1 MADYT
6 LSVEING
13 DASDLQNAFDA
24 INNSLSGIKQQTSGG
39 SQGIVGMAK
48 AFGVAQLAVKGVTV
62 AMNAVGSSIGGAIS
76 RVDTLN
82 QYPKVLEQ
90 MGHSG
95 AAAKESIAALSDG
108 IKGLPTTLNDIA
120 GTTQQMVT
128 IMGDVP
134 KATKS
139 TLALNDAFLASG
151 ASQEDASRGL
161 QQYMQMLS
169 VGKVDMESWRTL
181 QETMPYALKRTA
193 EAFGFTGQS
202 ATKDFYG
209 ALQSGEITMDQFN
222 NKLVELNEGTDGW
235 HNTALEATKGIQT
248 SWQNIKTAITTGVAN
263 IIAKFNEWA
272 ESNGYGTIYD
282 NLDKIKVAISDVFG
296 YMVEKLPV
304 VLDKIVEL
312 TGKFMEFYE
321 AIKPF
326 MPLIMAV
333 VGAFLLFQTAVSIA
347 GLLTNAVVGVTGALS
362 GIGKGISII
371 KGVGPAFTGLFKVIT
386 SGFET
391 ILLKGMYAFDGIA
404 KFGGIIKT
412 GLTTAFTAL
421 KGVAVS
427 VFGAIKG
434 VIVGAFGIIK
444 SIAIT
449 ALGALKAGFIK
460 LFAVLAANP
469 IALIIAAIVAVV
481 AALVYA
487 YKNFEGFRE
496 LVNNV
501 VTSIVEFF
509 TGLWDSI
516 ITGAVEGWA
525 TFTATLTEIWVGIV
539 EIART
544 IWEGFKAVLSAV
556 VDFVVN
562 YFTFKW
568 NLLVVVLT
576 GIWNGIVTVGT
587 TLWNG
592 LKTSITTIVS
602 SLVTIVTTL
611 WNGLKTAVTTIISA
625 LKGWLT
631 GAWNGIKN
639 MVIDIANGIKD
650 GAVRAWNTIK
660 DKVLDAVEGAKRNF
674 NKLKNINL
682 FEIGK
687 AIIQSFW
694 NGLKNKFESVKAWL
708 SGIGDTIKSLKGP
721 IEKDR
726 KLLIPEGSAIMEG
739 LYEGLKKEFPNV
751 LDLVSGMADEIN
763 NTMSGMG
770 ADLNFAAST
779 SLSGVMDV
787 ASGETYG
794 NRYAPIE
801 QYRNSN
807 NSQEINLTVVSELD
821 GREVSRATYRY
832 DLEHMERDTKLNGRR
847 RGDL

>member
-6 LSVEING
+6 LSVEIDG
-13 DASDLQNAFDA
+13 DASDLENAFNA
-24 INNSLSGIKQQTSGG
+24 VKKSIKGVETSTSGA
-39 SQGIVGMAK
+39 SPGIVGMAK
-48 AFGVAQLAVKGVTV
+48 AFGIAQLAVKGVTA
-62 AMNAVGSSIGGAIS
+62 AMNAVGNSVGGAVD

-82 QYPKVLEQ
+82 QYPKVLQQ
-90 MGHSG
+90 MGHAG
-95 AAAKESIAALSDG
+95 EDAKASIAALSDG
-108 IKGLPTTLNDIA
+108 IQGLPTTLDDIA
-120 GTTQQMVT
+120 GTTQRMVT

-134 KATKS
+134 KATAS

-151 ASQEDASRGL
+151 ASQADASRGL
-161 QQYMQMLS
+161 DQYMQMLAA
-169 VGKVDMESWRTL
+169 GKVDMQSWRTL

-202 ATKDFYG
+202 ATQDFYG
-209 ALQSGEITMDQFN
+209 ALQSGQITMDQFN
-222 NKLVELNEGTDGW
+222 AKLVELNEGTEGW
-235 HNTALEATKGIQT
+235 HNTALEATKGIET

-296 YMVEKLPV
+296 YMVEKLPA

-312 TGKFMEFYE
+312 AGKFMEFYE
-321 AIKPF
+321 TIKPF
-326 MPLIMAV
+326 MPLIIAV
-333 VGAFLLFQTAVSIA
+333 VGAFLLFQTVVSIA
-347 GLLTNAVVGVTGALS
+347 GALTGAITGITGALS
-362 GIGKGISII
+362 GIGKGIGII

-386 SGFET
+386 SG
-391 ILLKGMYAFDGIA
+391 
-404 KFGGIIKT
+404 
-412 GLTTAFTAL
+412 
-421 KGVAVS
+421 
-427 VFGAIKG
+427 
-434 VIVGAFGIIK
+434 FGIIK

-460 LFAVLAANP
+460 LFAILAANP
-469 IALIIAAIVAVV
+469 IVLIIAAIVAVV
-481 AALVYA
+481 AALIYA

-501 VTSIVEFF
+501 VASIVEFF

-516 ITGAVEGWA
+516 VTGAVEGWA
-525 TFTATLTEIWVGIV
+525 TFTATLTEIWAGIV
-539 EIART
+539 ETART
-544 IWEGFKAVLSAV
+544 IWEGFKA
-556 VDFVVN
+556 
-562 YFTFKW
+562 
-568 NLLVVVLT
+568 VLT

-592 LKTSITTIVS
+592 LKTAVTTIVS
-602 SLVTIVTTL
+602 GLVTIVTTL
-611 WNGLKTAVTTIISA
+611 WNGLKTAVTTIIST

-639 MVIDIANGIKD
+639 TVIGIANGIKD

-674 NKLKNINL
+674 NELKNINL

-694 NGLKNKFESVKAWL
+694 DGLKNKFESVKTWL

-739 LYEGLKKEFPNV
+739 LYEGLKKEFSNV
-751 LDLVSGMADEIN
+751 LDLVSGMADSISREFEN
-763 NTMSGMG
+763 MS
-770 ADLNFAAST
+770 ASANFSATAST
-779 SLSGVMDV
+779 GAVLGGVVDGSMRELEYYGKYTTV
-787 ASGETYG
+787 GEVVD
-794 NRYAPIE
+794 NPE
-801 QYRNSN
+801 S
-807 NSQEINLTVVSELD
+807 SFEKDINITVVSELD
-821 GREVSRATYRY
+821 GREISRATYKF
-832 DLEHMERDTKLNGRR
+832 DKEFQERDTNTRNRR
-847 RGDL
+847 MGEIY

>member
-6 LSVEING
+6 LSVEIDG
-13 DASDLQNAFDA
+13 DASDLENAFNA
-24 INNSLSGIKQQTSGG
+24 VKKSIKGVETSTSGA
-39 SQGIVGMAK
+39 SPGIVGMAK
-48 AFGVAQLAVKGVTV
+48 AFGIAQLAVKGVTA
-62 AMNAVGSSIGGAIS
+62 AMNAVGNSVGGAVD

-82 QYPKVLEQ
+82 QYPKVLQQ
-90 MGHSG
+90 MGHAG
-95 AAAKESIAALSDG
+95 EDAKASIAALSDG
-108 IKGLPTTLNDIA
+108 IQGLPTTLDDIA
-120 GTTQQMVT
+120 GTTQRMVT

-134 KATKS
+134 KATAS

-151 ASQEDASRGL
+151 ASQADASRGL
-161 QQYMQMLS
+161 DQYMQMLAA
-169 VGKVDMESWRTL
+169 GKVDMQSWRTL

-202 ATKDFYG
+202 ATQDFYG
-209 ALQSGEITMDQFN
+209 ALQSGQITMDQFN
-222 NKLVELNEGTDGW
+222 AKLVELNEGTEGW
-235 HNTALEATKGIQT
+235 HNTALEATKGIET

-296 YMVEKLPV
+296 YMVEKLPA

-312 TGKFMEFYE
+312 AGKFMEFYE
-321 AIKPF
+321 TIKPF
-326 MPLIMAV
+326 MPLIIAV
-333 VGAFLLFQTAVSIA
+333 VGAFLLFQTVVSIA
-347 GLLTNAVVGVTGALS
+347 GLLTKAIVGVTGALS

-371 KGVGPAFTGLFKVIT
+371 KGVGPAFT
-386 SGFET
+386 
-391 ILLKGMYAFDGIA
+391 
-404 KFGGIIKT
+404 
-412 GLTTAFTAL
+412 AL
-421 KGVAVS
+421 KGVAGS

-469 IALIIAAIVAVV
+469 IVLIIAAIVAVV

-501 VTSIVEFF
+501 VASIVEFF

-516 ITGAVEGWA
+516 VTGAAEGWA
-525 TFTATLTEIWVGIV
+525 TFTATLTEIWAGIV
-539 EIART
+539 ETART

-568 NLLVVVLT
+568 NLLVAVLT

-592 LKTSITTIVS
+592 LKTAVTTIVS
-602 SLVTIVTTL
+602 GLVTIVTTL
-611 WNGLKTAVTTIISA
+611 WNGLKTAVTTIIST

-639 MVIDIANGIKD
+639 TVIGIANGIKD

-674 NKLKNINL
+674 NELKNINL
-682 FEIGK
+682 FEIGE

-694 NGLKNKFESVKAWL
+694 NGLKNKFESVKTWL

-739 LYEGLKKEFPNV
+739 LYEGLKKEFSNV

-770 ADLNFAAST
+770 TDLNFAAST

-832 DLEHMERDTKLNGRR
+832 DLEHMERDTKLNSRR